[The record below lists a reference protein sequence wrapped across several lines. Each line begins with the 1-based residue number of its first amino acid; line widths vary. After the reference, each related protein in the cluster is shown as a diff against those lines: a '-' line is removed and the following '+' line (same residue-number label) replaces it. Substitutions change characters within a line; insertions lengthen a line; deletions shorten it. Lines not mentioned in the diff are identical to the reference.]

1 MQQFDQWH
9 DYWDNFLLHKHG
21 KTEVTSEDDLFFQ
34 VARTVNKRPV
44 EKEVLDIIIAQIITD
59 LQLTKDD
66 VLVDFCCGNGL
77 FTYELRDTVK
87 EIIAVDFA
95 QNIIDTANKY
105 KPAAN
110 IAYRLGSAITYM
122 DGFGKEWP
130 GIVPEKYLM
139 NDSLAYFTPAD
150 LEAMLKGIS
159 GVSPVFSFL
168 LRGAPNEDMKWNFYN
183 TEERK
188 QYYYDNLAKGDLTN
202 GGLGAWWKPEDIQDV
217 CTRLGLNCVI
227 TNQVLPV
234 SDYRMDILISTK
246 G

>member
-21 KTEVTSEDDLFFQ
+21 KAEVTSEDDLFFQ
-34 VARTVNKRPV
+34 VARTVNKKPV
-44 EKEVLDIIIAQIITD
+44 EKEVLDIIIAQIIRELNLTAND
-59 LQLTKDD
+59 L
-66 VLVDFCCGNGL
+66 LVDFCCGNGL
-77 FTYELRDTVK
+77 FTYELRGVVK
-87 EIIAVDFA
+87 DIIAVDFA

-105 KPAAN
+105 KAADN

-122 DGFGKEWP
+122 DTFVQDWP
-130 GIVPEKYLM
+130 GKTPEKYLM

-150 LEAMLKGIS
+150 LEAMLTGIQK
-159 GVSPVFSFL
+159 VSPKFAFL
-168 LRGAPNEDMKWNFYN
+168 LRGAPNEDLKWNFYN

-188 QYYYDNLAKGDLTN
+188 RYYYENQAKGDLTN
-202 GGLGAWWKPEDIQDV
+202 GGLGAWWKPADIEAV
-217 CTRLGLNCVI
+217 CMRLGLNCTI

-246 G
+246 